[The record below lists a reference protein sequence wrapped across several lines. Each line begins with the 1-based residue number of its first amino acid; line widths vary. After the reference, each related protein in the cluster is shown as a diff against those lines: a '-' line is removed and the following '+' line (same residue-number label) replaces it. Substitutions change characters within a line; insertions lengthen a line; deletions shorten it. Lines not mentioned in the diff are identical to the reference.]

1 MDCFIKKK
9 CMTLMLNNMYGIRK
23 IFLLFLLF
31 LSLSVTL
38 FAQQLVLVGG
48 LKEAPLRF
56 DGYTTEQEITMVLP
70 ENGNFTIEGWIAPL
84 EYSYNVSAIINRQE
98 CFRRGFLL
106 GINHVG
112 QLVGCVAAAGQW
124 HSCLS
129 ADIIP
134 LTTWSHVAMTYTQGH
149 DLKLYINGKLSGEL
163 TIPGIPDF
171 YPEGIALLGK
181 TQEKM
186 SPAYTE
192 RKTSM
197 MEKTWMRYNGL
208 LGELKITG
216 KALTVGEIQ
225 KEAFGQNMIGIK
237 AIDFPQM
244 PSVTIPMGPFGAF
257 YTRLNYTPGWEALWR
272 VGEEPDVVIRFPDMP
287 VKYIF
292 WRGTG
297 YIPAIV
303 TENNIW
309 MTDQSVENFATGECY
324 ETMGDK
330 QCRYSHVRILEST
343 PARCVIHWRYALASI
358 NHRIYAED
366 ESGWGDWV
374 DEYWT
379 VYPDG
384 VAIRK
389 QVLHSPVFVQ
399 NPKGYQ
405 FQETIFFNQ
414 PGTRPQDNI
423 EMEAISF
430 SDMDGN
436 ITSYNWEKGP
446 PKKFDKGTYQPIQLV
461 NLKSQYK
468 PFSIFHPERMT
479 KPFSFGWVEGYSTF
493 PCWNHWPV
501 SQIKSDG
508 RNAPAPDRP
517 SHSSLTETV
526 GSMQIVEYGPDNT
539 AIARQMTGMTTERI
553 ETLLPLARSW
563 NNPAALQIHS
573 YGFVS
578 HGYDVYR
585 RAYRLEQT
593 TADDRTLSFSIQAT
607 EKSPLQNIAL
617 EIINR
622 SNPAAD
628 VTLNGKKLIKEKDY
642 FTGYLFSL
650 EGAKMIVWIYHTGT
664 TRTEI
669 QIN

>member
-1 MDCFIKKK
+1 M
-9 CMTLMLNNMYGIRK
+9 K
-23 IFLLFLLF
+23 IICLFQLL
-31 LSLSVTL
+31 LSVSLTL
-38 FAQQLVLVGG
+38 SAQQLASIGDIKG
-48 LKEAPLRF
+48 TPIRF
-56 DGYTTEQEITMVLP
+56 DGYTTEQEITVTFP
-70 ENGNFTIEGWIAPL
+70 ENGSFTIECWIAPL
-84 EYSYNVSAIINRQE
+84 EYSFNISAIINRQE
-98 CFRRGFLL
+98 HFSRGFLL

-112 QLVGCVAAAGQW
+112 QLVGAISAGGEW
-124 HSCLS
+124 HTCLS
-129 ADIIP
+129 AKAIS
-134 LTTWSHVAMTYTQGH
+134 LTTWSHIAMTYTRGCG
-149 DLKLYINGKLSGEL
+149 LKLYINGTLSGEL
-163 TIPGIPDF
+163 TVPGIPDL
-171 YPEGIALLGK
+171 YPEGVVLLGK

-197 MEKTWMRYNGL
+197 MEKNWMRYNGL
-208 LGELKITG
+208 LGELKITE
-216 KALTVGEIQ
+216 KALTANEIQ
-225 KEAFGQNMIGIK
+225 KEANKPDMIGIK

-244 PSVTIPMGPFGAF
+244 PSADIPEGAFGAF

-272 VGEEPDVVIRFPDMP
+272 VGDEPDVVVRFPDMP

-309 MTDQSVENFATGECY
+309 MSDQSVENFATGECF

-358 NHRIYAED
+358 NHHIYAED
-366 ESGWGDWV
+366 DTGWGDWV

-384 VAIRK
+384 VAVRK

-399 NPKGYQ
+399 SPKGYQ

-423 EMEAISF
+423 EMEAIAF

-436 ITSYNWEKGP
+436 IASYNWEKGP
-446 PKKFDKGTYQPIQLV
+446 PKKFDKGKYQPIQLV

-517 SHSSLTETV
+517 SHSSLAETV
-526 GSMQIVEYGPDNT
+526 GSMQIVEFGPDNT

-573 YGFVS
+573 DRFIS
-578 HGYDVYR
+578 HGYDVYQ

-593 TADDRTLSFSIQAT
+593 TAKDRILSFSIQAT
-607 EKSPLQNIAL
+607 EKSPLQNIVL
-617 EIINR
+617 EIINW
-622 SNPAAD
+622 SNPEAEIN
-628 VTLNGKKLIKEKDY
+628 LNGKKLIKGKDY
-642 FTGYLFSL
+642 FTGYLSSL
-650 EGAKMIVWIYHTGT
+650 ESAKMIVWIYYTGT

-669 QIN
+669 QIKY